1 MYECQLNYLFQ
12 TVSLKHVK
20 WFQFFAMTENGNEAL
35 EEYFSKEYVDMID
48 IFSKGDIDDIDEMRY
63 LKIYYLLFLQTN
75 IKLSK
80 V

>member
-1 MYECQLNYLFQ
+1 
-12 TVSLKHVK
+12 
-20 WFQFFAMTENGNEAL
+20 MTENGNEAL